1 MVPQGLFRWLGRW
14 VQHFPVSR
22 ADPRKP
28 VATGGCQ
35 CGAVRY
41 AFYAPL
47 ENAHVCHC
55 RMCQRATG
63 GVFAALAGGQPG
75 NFAWTR
81 GAPAFFASSS
91 LAQRGFCEQCGTP
104 LSFKYDTP
112 GARMYTTIGSLDDP
126 GQVELVKQYGIESR
140 ISWVKFCEHVPGERT
155 AESAQA
161 QEFLAGMQSHQKLD

>member
-1 MVPQGLFRWLGRW
+1 MNAGDARR
-14 VQHFPVSR
+14 
-22 ADPRKP
+22 P

-63 GVFAALAGGQPG
+63 GLFAALAGAAPE

-81 GAPAFFASSS
+81 GTPGFFASSN
-91 LAQRGFCEQCGTP
+91 LAQRAFCPACGTP
-104 LSFKYDTP
+104 LSFRYDAP
-112 GARMYTTIGSLDDP
+112 NARMYTTIGSLDHP
-126 GQVELVKQYGIESR
+126 ESVSLVKQFGIESR
-140 ISWVKFCEHVPGERT
+140 LPWVKFCEEVPGERT
-155 AESAQA
+155 GESPAE
-161 QEFLAGMQSHQKLD
+161 QEFLAKMQDNQRRG

>member
-1 MVPQGLFRWLGRW
+1 
-14 VQHFPVSR
+14 VS
-22 ADPRKP
+22 AAGSRKP

-63 GVFAALAGGQPG
+63 GIFASLAGGQPE

-81 GAPAFFASSS
+81 GTPSFFASSS
-91 LAQRGFCEQCGTP
+91 LAKRAFCATCGTP

-112 GARMYTTIGSLDDP
+112 SARMYVTIGSLDDP
-126 GQVELVKQYGIESR
+126 EQVKLVKQYGIESR
-140 ISWVKFCEHVPGERT
+140 MSWVKFCEDLPAERT

-161 QEFLAGMQSHQKLD
+161 QEFLAPMQSRQKRD

>member
-1 MVPQGLFRWLGRW
+1 MTSTRE
-14 VQHFPVSR
+14 
-22 ADPRKP
+22 P

-47 ENAHVCHC
+47 EKCHVCHC

-75 NFAWTR
+75 NFEWTR
-81 GAPAFFASSS
+81 GKPAFFASSN
-91 LAQRGFCEQCGTP
+91 LAQRGFCEKCGTP
-104 LSFKYDTP
+104 LSFQYEYA

-126 GQVELVKQYGIESR
+126 GSAPIVKQYGAESR
-140 ISWVKFCEHVPGERT
+140 LSWVQFCDDVPVERT
-155 AESAQA
+155 GEGADA
-161 QEFLAGMQSHQKLD
+161 QEYLARMRIHQKEN

>member
-1 MVPQGLFRWLGRW
+1 MSGAQ
-14 VQHFPVSR
+14 SR
-22 ADPRKP
+22 TP

-63 GVFAALAGGQPG
+63 GVFAALAGGKPE

-81 GAPAFFASSS
+81 GKPVFFASSN
-91 LAQRGFCEQCGTP
+91 LAQRAFCEKCGTP
-104 LSFKYDTP
+104 LSFKYDTAA
-112 GARMYTTIGSLDDP
+112 ARMYTTIGSLDEP
-126 GQVELVKQYGIESR
+126 ERVELVKQYGIESR
-140 ISWVKFCEHVPGERT
+140 LPWVKFCEAVPEERT

-161 QEFLAGMQSHQKLD
+161 QEFLAGMRINQSRD